1 MNPWLLLIIPLASA
15 IIITLV
21 TRGNKALSSYISIG
35 AIVLCFVISIPH
47 FLYGLRHPHM
57 HAIEQSVTW
66 LNIPG
71 LYVELGTLIDPLSLL
86 MLFIV
91 TFVGS
96 LIHIYSRGYMHGEP
110 GFSRFFACL
119 SLFIFS
125 MLGIVLSNNF
135 IQIFI
140 FWELVGLAS
149 YLLIGYYFEKPSAAD
164 ASKKAFLVNR
174 IGDFGFILGI
184 FVIFVA
190 TGTFNFGEIEHE
202 VAAGHVSPNTLLLG
216 ALLLFCGA
224 MGKSAQ
230 FPLHVWLPDA
240 MEGPTPVSAL
250 IHAAT
255 MVAAGV
261 YMLARIAFILNAAPP
276 AALMVIAYIGGITAL
291 MAACIALA
299 QSDIKRVVAYSTLSS
314 LGYMVMAVGVGSV
327 TAGMFYLT
335 THGFFK
341 ALLFLAAG
349 SAIHAVHS
357 NEIWDMGNL
366 YPKMKITAVTF
377 ILGAAAMSGV
387 FPFSGFWSKD
397 EILSA
402 ALSSGNYIL
411 FFMGILAAF
420 ISALFMAKLC
430 FVAFFGK
437 ARYHGHP
444 HESPPSM
451 TIPLI
456 ILAFFAVVSGAIGL
470 PWLETN
476 FGTYIGGGGHGH
488 GGGHGAEHFSLF
500 TASLSTIVVLA
511 GIGFGYQLYYKGSV
525 SAHGFVISFPRIHR
539 ALVNKLYFD
548 HFYDTIVVGK
558 IYNGIARLVNFI
570 EVDLIIKGGV
580 NGLAYITRELGKGL
594 RLSQTGKVQHYAF
607 IMIGGVLLLLL
618 FFAVG

>member
-15 IIITLV
+15 VIITLF

-47 FLYGLRHPHM
+47 FLYGLAHPHM

-66 LNIPG
+66 FKIPG
-71 LYVELGTLIDPLSLL
+71 LFVELGTLLDPLSLL
-86 MLFIV
+86 MIFIV

-119 SLFIFS
+119 SFFIFS
-125 MLGIVLSNNF
+125 MLGIVLANNF

-190 TGTFNFGEIEHE
+190 TGTFNFLEIEHQ
-202 VAAGHVSPNTLLLG
+202 VAAGHVSPNTLLLA

-276 AALMVIAYIGGITAL
+276 TALMVIAYVGGITAL

-314 LGYMVMAVGVGSV
+314 LGYMVMAIGVGSV

-349 SAIHAVHS
+349 SVIHAVHS
-357 NEIWDMGNL
+357 NDLKDMGNL
-366 YPKMKITAVTF
+366 FPKMKITAVTF
-377 ILGAAAMSGV
+377 ILGAAAMAGV

-397 EILSA
+397 EILSS
-402 ALSSGNYIL
+402 ALSSGNYLL
-411 FFMGILAAF
+411 FIMGLLAAF
-420 ISALFMAKLC
+420 ISALFMSKLC

-456 ILAFFAVVSGAIGL
+456 VLTVFAVFAGFLGW
-470 PWLETN
+470 PWMETN
-476 FGTYIGGGGHGH
+476 FATYIGGGH
-488 GGGHGAEHFSLF
+488 GGGHGAEHFSF
-500 TASLSTIVVLA
+500 FAAGLSTIVVLA
-511 GIGFGYQLYYKGSV
+511 GIGFGYQLYHKKSV
-525 SAHGFVISFPRIHR
+525 SAQGFVVSFPRIHK

-548 HFYDTIVVGK
+548 HFYDTIIVAK
-558 IYNGIARLVNFI
+558 IYDGIGRLVNFI
-570 EVDLIIKGGV
+570 EVDLIIKGSV
-580 NGLAYITRELGKGL
+580 NGLAYITREFGKRL
-594 RLSQTGKVQHYAF
+594 RLSETGQVQHYAF

-618 FFAVG
+618 FFAVL

>member
-1 MNPWLLLIIPLASA
+1 MNPWLLLIIPLVSA
-15 IIITLV
+15 VVITLV
-21 TRGNKALSSYISIG
+21 TRGNKALSSYISVG
-35 AIVLCFVISIPH
+35 AVVLCFLISIPH
-47 FLYGLRHPHM
+47 FIYGLKHPHM
-57 HAIEQSVTW
+57 HALEQSITW
-66 LNIPG
+66 IDIPG
-71 LYVELGTLIDPLSLL
+71 LYIELGTLLDPLGLL

-96 LIHIYSRGYMHGEP
+96 LIHIYSTGYMHGEP
-110 GFSRFFACL
+110 AFSRFFACL
-119 SLFIFS
+119 SFFIFS
-125 MLGIVLSNNF
+125 MLGIVLANNF

-149 YLLIGYYFEKPSAAD
+149 YLLIGYYYEKPSAAD

-190 TGTFNFGEIEHE
+190 TGTFNFIEIEHA
-202 VAAGHVSPNTLLLG
+202 VAAGHVSPNALLLA

-261 YMLARIAFILNAAPP
+261 YMLARIAFILTAAPP
-276 AALMVIAYIGGITAL
+276 AALTVIAYIGGITAL
-291 MAACIALA
+291 MAALIALA

-335 THGFFK
+335 THAFFK

-349 SAIHAVHS
+349 SVIHAVHS
-357 NEIWDMGNL
+357 NDIWDMGNL
-366 YPKMKITAVTF
+366 YPKLKITAVTF
-377 ILGAAAMSGV
+377 ILGAAAMAGV
-387 FPFSGFWSKD
+387 FPLSGFWSKD
-397 EILSA
+397 EILSS
-402 ALSSGNYIL
+402 ALGSGHYLL
-411 FFMGILAAF
+411 FIMGLLAAF

-456 ILAFFAVVSGAIGL
+456 ILAVFAVFSGFLGW
-470 PWLETN
+470 PWMETN
-476 FGTYIGGGGHGH
+476 FGTYITGGGHGAGH
-488 GGGHGAEHFSLF
+488 HGAEHFSF
-500 TASLSTIVVLA
+500 FAAGLSTIVVLA
-511 GIGFGYQLYYKGSV
+511 GIAFGWQIYYKESV
-525 SAHGFVISFPRIHR
+525 SASGFVVSFPRIHK
-539 ALVNKLYFD
+539 ALLNKFYFD
-548 HFYDTIVVGK
+548 HFYDTIVVEK
-558 IYNGIARLVNFI
+558 IYNGVGRLVNFV

-580 NGLAYITRELGKGL
+580 NGLAYITRELGKGI

-607 IMIGGVLLLLL
+607 IMMGGVLLLLL
-618 FFAVG
+618 FFAVV